1 MFTGIIEEL
10 GAVEAVRAD
19 GFSVRA
25 SKVLAD
31 AKQGDSICING
42 VCLTVTGLG
51 DGAFSVD
58 TVPETQRRTNLGELQ
73 PGDAV
78 NLERALRPNDRMGG
92 HFVQGH
98 VEGTGRVEAVTEDG
112 PALMIRFST
121 APELLRYIVT
131 KGFIAIDGT
140 SLTVVDRDETGFSVT
155 IIPLTQ
161 EWTTLGRRR
170 AGDRVNL
177 ETDILAK
184 YVEQLLAGQRP
195 AAAGGMPAVL
205 PEA

>member
-1 MFTGIIEEL
+1 MFTGIVEEL
-10 GAVEAVRAD
+10 GSVVEVRDDGLTVRAT
-19 GFSVRA
+19 
-25 SKVLAD
+25 KVLED
-31 AKQGDSICING
+31 ARPGDSICING
-42 VCLTVTGLG
+42 VCLTVTALR

-58 TVPETQRRTNLGELQ
+58 TVPETRRLTNLGDLQ
-73 PGDAV
+73 PGDLV

-98 VEGTGRVEAVTEDG
+98 VEGVGRVESVAQDG
-112 PALMIRFST
+112 PALMIRSS
-121 APELLRYIVT
+121 APPELLRYIVR

-140 SLTVVDRDETGFSVT
+140 SLTVVDRDDAGFSVT

-170 AGDRVNL
+170 PGDRVNL

-184 YVEQLLAGQRP
+184 YVEQIFAGRAP
-195 AAAGGMPAVL
+195 GVAPGAV
-205 PEA
+205 PG

>member
-1 MFTGIIEEL
+1 
-10 GAVEAVRAD
+10 
-19 GFSVRA
+19 
-25 SKVLAD
+25 
-31 AKQGDSICING
+31 
-42 VCLTVTGLG
+42 
-51 DGAFSVD
+51 
-58 TVPETQRRTNLGELQ
+58 
-73 PGDAV
+73 V

-98 VEGTGRVEAVTEDG
+98 IEGTGTVESVTQDG
-112 PALMIRFST
+112 PALMIRFN
-121 APELLRYIVT
+121 APAELLRYIVA

-140 SLTVVDRDETGFSVT
+140 SLTVVDRDDHGFSVT

-184 YVEQLLAGQRP
+184 YVEQLVAGRTSVG
-195 AAAGGMPAVL
+195 A
-205 PEA
+205 

>member
-10 GAVEAVRAD
+10 GTVEAVRED
-19 GFSVRA
+19 GLSVRA
-25 SKVLAD
+25 AKVLED
-31 AKQGDSICING
+31 ARVGDSICING
-42 VCLTVTGLG
+42 VCLTVTSIG
-51 DGAFSVD
+51 DGVFSVD
-58 TVPETQRRTNLGELQ
+58 TVPETRRRTNLGDLT
-73 PGDAV
+73 PGDPV

-98 VEGTGRVEAVTEDG
+98 VEGTGTVESVTQDG
-112 PALMIRFST
+112 PALMIRFS
-121 APELLRYIVT
+121 APAELLRYIVA

-140 SLTVVDRDETGFSVT
+140 SLTVVDRDARGFSVT

-170 AGDRVNL
+170 SGDRVNL

-184 YVEQLLAGQRP
+184 YVEQLVAGR
-195 AAAGGMPAVL
+195 ASVGA
-205 PEA
+205 

>member
-10 GAVEAVRAD
+10 GAVEAVRED
-19 GFSVRA
+19 GLSVRA
-25 SKVLAD
+25 TKVLED
-31 AKQGDSICING
+31 ARLGDSICING
-42 VCLTVTGLG
+42 VCLTVTSIA
-51 DGAFSVD
+51 DGVFSVD
-58 TVPETQRRTNLGELQ
+58 TVPETRRRTNLGELA
-73 PGDAV
+73 PGDPV

-98 VEGTGRVEAVTEDG
+98 VEGTGTVESVTQDG
-112 PALMIRFST
+112 PALMIRFS
-121 APELLRYIVT
+121 APAELLRYIVA

-140 SLTVVDRDETGFSVT
+140 SLTVVDRDDRGFSVT

-170 AGDRVNL
+170 PGDRVNL

-184 YVEQLLAGQRP
+184 YVEQLVAGRTSVG
-195 AAAGGMPAVL
+195 A
-205 PEA
+205 

>member
-10 GAVEAVRAD
+10 GTIEAIRED
-19 GFSVRA
+19 GLSVRA
-25 SKVLAD
+25 NKVLED
-31 AKQGDSICING
+31 ARVGDSICING
-42 VCLTVTGLG
+42 VCLTVTAMQNGV
-51 DGAFSVD
+51 FSVD
-58 TVPETQRRTNLGELQ
+58 TVPETRRRTNLGELAL
-73 PGDAV
+73 GDAV

-98 VEGTGRVEAVTEDG
+98 VEGTGSIEAVTQDG
-112 PALMIRFST
+112 PALMLRFS
-121 APELLRYIVT
+121 APPELLRYIVA

-140 SLTVVDRDETGFSVT
+140 SLTVVDRDERGFSVT

-161 EWTTLGRRR
+161 EWTTLGRRK

-184 YVEQLLAGQRP
+184 YVEQLVSGRTGVGA
-195 AAAGGMPAVL
+195 
-205 PEA
+205 